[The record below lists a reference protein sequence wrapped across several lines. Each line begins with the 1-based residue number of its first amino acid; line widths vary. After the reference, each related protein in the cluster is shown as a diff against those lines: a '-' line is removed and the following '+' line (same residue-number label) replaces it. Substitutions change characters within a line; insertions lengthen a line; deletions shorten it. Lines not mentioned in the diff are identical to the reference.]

1 MASSLSNLLYNL
13 AERIHKIKLWIYL
26 IVKNKKTCEIK
37 HKDYESYLEYT
48 NVKDNL
54 TEYQCLCCCKN
65 CQKKL
70 DENLKD
76 QFGSTYT
83 FFNHDINNFFCYFEK
98 VLFIGIHRWLGKI
111 QSNIITWERRFL
123 QSPKYG
129 RYYWCRLHAH
139 SKILK

>member
-1 MASSLSNLLYNL
+1 M
-13 AERIHKIKLWIYL
+13 
-26 IVKNKKTCEIK
+26 
-37 HKDYESYLEYT
+37 DYEFYLEYT

-111 QSNIITWERRFL
+111 Q
-123 QSPKYG
+123 
-129 RYYWCRLHAH
+129 
-139 SKILK
+139 